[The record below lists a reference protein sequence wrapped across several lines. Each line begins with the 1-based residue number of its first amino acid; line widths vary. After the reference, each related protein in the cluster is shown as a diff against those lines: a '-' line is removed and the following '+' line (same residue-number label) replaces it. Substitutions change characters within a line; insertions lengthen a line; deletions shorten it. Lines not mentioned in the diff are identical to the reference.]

1 MVRTGL
7 STLADLAWTWYLPGR
22 AADASV
28 MQPGREM
35 DRFQV
40 IDSCIGTPR
49 LRSATWLAAP
59 RPQSAE
65 SQMMRPAAITT
76 TWNLAGLVSKEQV
89 PEPVET
95 A

>member
-1 MVRTGL
+1 VP
-7 STLADLAWTWYLPGR
+7 AR

-28 MQPGREM
+28 TQPGRLM

-40 IDSCIGTPR
+40 TDSCAGTPR
-49 LRSATWLAAP
+49 LSQATWLAVP
-59 RPQSAE
+59 WMQSAE
-65 SQMMRPAAITT
+65 SQMMRPADITT
-76 TWNLAGLVSKEQV
+76 TWSLAGLMLKEQV

>member
-1 MVRTGL
+1 VPAL
-7 STLADLAWTWYLPGR
+7 

-28 MQPGREM
+28 TQPGRLI

-40 IDSCIGTPR
+40 TDSCAGTPR
-49 LRSATWLAAP
+49 LSQATWLAAP
-59 RPQSAE
+59 WVQSAE
-65 SQMMRPAAITT
+65 SQMMRPADITT
-76 TWNLAGLVSKEQV
+76 TCSLAGLVLKEQV